1 MCQSI
6 ASCLPKKKRKNIGK
20 IHKRH
25 ENHLPP
31 TKRMKTG
38 GCCTIKREKMHL
50 KISQMPLEKQL
61 PSSLIFLNRY
71 KNRRENSGSQLC
83 LSWAPRPKDWKQRH
97 AKFLH
102 LKMVVSVGWFQTFTL
117 QNDWKLTKHSMK
129 KWWKL
134 VVEPIRWKNML
145 VNLDHLTR

>member
-6 ASCLPKKKRKNIGK
+6 VSCLPLKKKHRQNSQKP
-20 IHKRH
+20 

-38 GCCTIKREKMHL
+38 GCCTIKREKC
-50 KISQMPLEKQL
+50 ISNVFRKTVTFKLDL
-61 PSSLIFLNRY
+61 LNRY

-83 LSWAPRPKDWKQRH
+83 LSPPCSKDWKQRH